1 MTAALPRDFGGHRV
15 MLVDLRGPDRRGAIG
30 SEGARGATEAVDRAV
45 RLGIP
50 VVTVFDTSGA
60 DIVEGVAALHGWG
73 LLARALGRASGCV
86 PVVAVVTGACVSGP
100 ALLLGLADHVV
111 MTPDAFAY
119 LSGPAAV
126 AEITGRRVDHAGLG
140 GAELHR
146 SSTGVASLVV
156 EPESV
161 PDAVGAILD
170 HLPPNHLADPPPGP
184 TVDPPDRPCR
194 TAAGTVPARSEAA
207 YDVRDVISD
216 IVDDGD
222 FLEVRG
228 GFAPNL
234 VTGYGHLAGRVVGI
248 VANQPSHRAG
258 TLDIAASQKGAR
270 FVAHLDSFNVPIV
283 TLVDT
288 PGFEPGRDL
297 EWRGMIRHGAQ
308 LVHAYAAATVP
319 RLCVVLRKAYGG
331 AYIVMDS
338 RGVGND
344 LCIAWPSAEIAVMGA
359 AGAVAVLHGRRLSG
373 LEGSRRDAERERL
386 EAEYAERFSG
396 PYEAAERGLVDAV
409 IDPADTRRALAAAL
423 AAIVAKRELPTA
435 RRHANSPL

>member
-1 MTAALPRDFGGHRV
+1 
-15 MLVDLRGPDRRGAIG
+15 
-30 SEGARGATEAVDRAV
+30 
-45 RLGIP
+45 
-50 VVTVFDTSGA
+50 
-60 DIVEGVAALHGWG
+60 
-73 LLARALGRASGCV
+73 
-86 PVVAVVTGACVSGP
+86 
-100 ALLLGLADHVV
+100 
-111 MTPDAFAY
+111 
-119 LSGPAAV
+119 
-126 AEITGRRVDHAGLG
+126 
-140 GAELHR
+140 
-146 SSTGVASLVV
+146 
-156 EPESV
+156 
-161 PDAVGAILD
+161 
-170 HLPPNHLADPPPGP
+170 
-184 TVDPPDRPCR
+184 
-194 TAAGTVPARSEAA
+194 
-207 YDVRDVISD
+207 
-216 IVDDGD
+216 
-222 FLEVRG
+222 VRG

-396 PYEAAERGLVDAV
+396 PYEAAERGLVERRDRSRRHPPRAR
-409 IDPADTRRALAAAL
+409 RRAGGHRRQARAAD
-423 AAIVAKRELPTA
+423 RTPP
-435 RRHANSPL
+435 RQQPL